1 MRNISKPYK
10 VLAIDDDEGDFFL
23 IKDYLQ
29 DFGSEHYVIENVT
42 NFDDGL
48 KALKEAKHDIY
59 LIDNLLG
66 AGTGLELIEQ
76 AIKAGNKLPKI
87 LLTGIGNREV
97 DINAIEAG
105 ADDYLPKE
113 LLSSEMLE
121 RTIRH
126 AVERYEQRALN
137 EEQFIQFRTLFEQ
150 SIDPIYITDENMLIT
165 QVNSSFLELFNLKH
179 DEAVQKNLV
188 ELFKHKKEF
197 NRFKTNNDEKGFIQN
212 LSVQLIKSNG
222 DKLDTLISSSPI
234 YNFGKEKIGYQGI
247 IHDITELKRAEYG
260 LKIADQSSLTNRMAR
275 MVAHE
280 VRNPLTNITLAVDQM
295 KDSTDDYE
303 LYVDM
308 IGRNSGRINTLI
320 NDLLN
325 STKIADLNFENHHIE
340 DIINIA
346 IEHTI
351 DRIKLKEVKLTV
363 PDINSKTLVI
373 ADKDTLAMVFTN
385 IVTNAIEATDNSVA
399 PHIDIS
405 LIPDDNCANVLIRD
419 NGKGMDEETLENLFK
434 PFFSKRQ
441 GGMGLG
447 MATVQNII
455 YKHKGEVHVESE
467 VGKGTTFIIAI
478 PLAE

>member
-1 MRNISKPYK
+1 MKNLTKPYK

-29 DFGSEHYVIENVT
+29 DFGSEHYSVENVT

-48 KALKEAKHDIY
+48 KALKEGKHDIY

-66 AGTGLELIEQ
+66 AGTGLELIAE

-97 DINAIEAG
+97 DISAIEAG
-105 ADDYLPKE
+105 ADDYLPKG
-113 LLSSEMLE
+113 LLSAEMLE

-126 AVERYEQRALN
+126 AVERYEQMIVN
-137 EEQFIQFRTLFEQ
+137 EEQHIKFKTLFEQ
-150 SIDPIYITDENMLIT
+150 SIDPIYITDEHMRLT
-165 QVNSSFLELFNLKH
+165 QVNSSFLELFNLKQ
-179 DEAVQKNLV
+179 DEAVRKNLG
-188 ELFKHKKEF
+188 ELFKSKKVF
-197 NRFKTNNDEKGFIQN
+197 NKFKTDNDKKGFVQN
-212 LSVQLIKSNG
+212 LSASLIKSN
-222 DKLDTLISSSPI
+222 DSELKTLISSSPI
-234 YNFGKEKIGYQGI
+234 FNFKGEKKGYQGI
-247 IHDITELKRAEYG
+247 VHDVTELKKAEYG
-260 LKIADQSSLTNRMAR
+260 LMIADQSNLTNRMAR
-275 MVAHE
+275 MIAHE
-280 VRNPLTNITLAVDQM
+280 VRNPLTNITLAVSQM
-295 KDSTDDYE
+295 ADSNEDYE
-303 LYVDM
+303 LYLDM

-325 STKIADLNFENHHIE
+325 STKIAQLNLENHNIE

-351 DRIKLKEVKLTV
+351 DRIKLKEVKLTI
-363 PDINSKTLVI
+363 PDINSKTLVV

-385 IVTNAIEATDNSVA
+385 IITNAIEATDNCAA

-405 LIPDDNCANVLIRD
+405 LIPDKSCANVLVRD
-419 NGKGMDEETLENLFK
+419 NGKGMDDETLSNLFK

-455 YKHKGEVHVESE
+455 YQHKGEVHVESE
-467 VGKGTTFIIAI
+467 VGVGTTFIIAI